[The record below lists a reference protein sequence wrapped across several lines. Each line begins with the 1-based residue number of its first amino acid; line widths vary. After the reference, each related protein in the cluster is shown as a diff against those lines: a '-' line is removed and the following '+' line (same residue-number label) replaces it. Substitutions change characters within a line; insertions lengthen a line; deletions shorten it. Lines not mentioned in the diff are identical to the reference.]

1 MRIVAAVGGNA
12 LLRRGQPLTSASQV
26 ANLHVASE
34 SLAALIRTGNNVI
47 VSHGNGPQI
56 GLLALQNEA
65 IPQSEFPLDVL
76 GAESQGMI
84 GYQLQMALDG
94 ALGGEHVF
102 ATVLTRILV
111 DPHDEAWAS
120 PSKPIGPAYDRE
132 TAERLAKER
141 NWKIAPDG
149 PYWRRVVASP
159 EPLELLEA
167 RAIGMLAGAGVTV
180 ICAGGGGIP
189 VAETPEGRLYGVE
202 AVVDKDLASALL
214 ARQLR
219 ADFLLLLTDVD
230 AVYEGWGTSEKTPI
244 RKITA
249 RELRRRKFEAGSMQ
263 PKVDAAMD
271 FVNTTGKKAGIGAL
285 SDAEKILA
293 EVAGTLVTA

>member
-26 ANLHVASE
+26 ANLHVAGE

-167 RAIGMLAGAGVTV
+167 RANKYAGRRWSDSDLR
-180 ICAGGGGIP
+180 GGAAAFRWPKRQRGGCM
-189 VAETPEGRLYGVE
+189 ESRRSSTRT
-202 AVVDKDLASALL
+202 SRALCL
-214 ARQLR
+214 PGSCV
-219 ADFLLLLTDVD
+219 LT
-230 AVYEGWGTSEKTPI
+230 S
-244 RKITA
+244 
-249 RELRRRKFEAGSMQ
+249 F
-263 PKVDAAMD
+263 
-271 FVNTTGKKAGIGAL
+271 FC
-285 SDAEKILA
+285 
-293 EVAGTLVTA
+293 